1 MESLSLRTELHPED
15 LQPIID
21 LHGRVYASECGWN
34 ATFKAYV
41 AAPLSEFA
49 RRKKPRERLWQA
61 GPSGTLAGCVAIV
74 EASPEEAQLRWFVVS
89 LAARRKGLGTLL
101 LTNAV
106 AFAREQGY
114 AKVSVWTEQS
124 LMRATRLYERAG
136 FKRVE
141 AKAGWKWGAKVVEER
156 YELTFDLSPEVGP

>member
-1 MESLSLRTELHPED
+1 MDAPTLRTELRPED

-21 LHGRVYASECGWN
+21 LHGRVYAAECGWN

-41 AAPLSEFA
+41 AAPLIEFA
-49 RRKKPRERLWQA
+49 RRKKPRERLWLA
-61 GPSGTLAGCVAIV
+61 ESGGMLTGCVAII
-74 EASPEEAQLRWFVVS
+74 EASGEEAQLRWLVV
-89 LAARRKGLGTLL
+89 AMEARGQGLGTLL

-106 AFAREQGY
+106 AFARDRGY
-114 AKVSVWTEQS
+114 MRVILWTESS
-124 LMRATRLYERAG
+124 LTRATRLYERAG

-156 YELTFDLSPEVGP
+156 HEFTFDVSPETGP